1 MTHVNVFSIPIHGN
15 DPESILLII
24 DSKIISCFIS
34 IYFAHYFPLKGSI
47 KYQKYARCV
56 IFVLVQPLYY
66 LFSAWLTLIIL
77 LTARV
82 PQYFSKDKPYY

>member
-1 MTHVNVFSIPIHGN
+1 MFSIPIHGN

-24 DSKIISCFIS
+24 DSTIISCFIS
-34 IYFAHYFPLKGSI
+34 IYFARYFPLKGSI

-66 LFSAWLTLIIL
+66 LFSAWLSLIIL

-82 PQYFSKDKPYY
+82 PQYISKDKPYY

>member
-1 MTHVNVFSIPIHGN
+1 MTNINLFSIPIHGF
-15 DPESILLII
+15 DPKSLLLVIN
-24 DSKIISCFIS
+24 STIISCFIS
-34 IYFAHYFPLKGSI
+34 IYFARYFPLGGSI